1 MSGEQILCFF
11 FRRLGEGGTVRR
23 EVRTGTY
30 SLEGSSKALSC
41 WFEGF
46 FSLLGKQEVI
56 YNLNANFIYE
66 ELQFEDLR
74 ARLL

>member
-1 MSGEQILCFF
+1 M
-11 FRRLGEGGTVRR
+11 VRR
-23 EVRTGTY
+23 EVRTDAST
-30 SLEGSSKALSC
+30 LEGSSKVFPC

-66 ELQFEDLR
+66 ELKFEDLC
-74 ARLL
+74 ARLV